1 MSDSEAVDDVKF
13 QGVSNCEAEMKL
25 SYQVITS
32 LIEKSLQDMW
42 QNHLSLKINRVYLV
56 EKGVKW

>member
-1 MSDSEAVDDVKF
+1 MSDSEAVEDVKF

-32 LIEKSLQDMW
+32 LIEKRNLYRICG
-42 QNHLSLKINRVYLV
+42 KIICP
-56 EKGVKW
+56 